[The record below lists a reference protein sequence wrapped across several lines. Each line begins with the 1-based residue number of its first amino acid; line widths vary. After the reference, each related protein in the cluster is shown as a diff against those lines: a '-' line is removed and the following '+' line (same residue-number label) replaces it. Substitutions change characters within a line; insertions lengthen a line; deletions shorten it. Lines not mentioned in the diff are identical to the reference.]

1 MKDAEIILILH
12 NIRSVYNT
20 GALFRTAEVA
30 GVKKIYL
37 TGYTADPIDRFG
49 RERKDFH
56 KSALGAEL
64 SLEWEHRYAVS
75 RLINELRAGGFQ
87 IIALEQSRKSIDY
100 KKVKLRRGA
109 VIILGNE
116 VKGLSKN
123 ILDKADIVAEIPV
136 LGKKESLNV
145 SVAAGIF
152 LFRILNI

>member
-64 SLEWEHRYAVS
+64 SLEWEHKYDVS

-100 KKVKLRRGA
+100 KK
-109 VIILGNE
+109 NE
-116 VKGLSKN
+116 IEG
-123 ILDKADIVAEIPV
+123 
-136 LGKKESLNV
+136 SLFN
-145 SVAAGIF
+145 
-152 LFRILNI
+152 